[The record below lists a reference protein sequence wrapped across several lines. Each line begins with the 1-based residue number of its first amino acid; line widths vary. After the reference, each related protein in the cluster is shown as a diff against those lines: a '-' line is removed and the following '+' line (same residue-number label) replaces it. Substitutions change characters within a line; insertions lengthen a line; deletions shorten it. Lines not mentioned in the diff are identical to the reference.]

1 MGTRVLDGHG
11 CLPCPPASPALL
23 MGWIWGWHRWLW
35 SVLGVRMGPEKT
47 PLGAAVEVE
56 VCTRVRL
63 SVRPKLQRELN
74 WKEQREG
81 REGSFAE
88 MLPDRYSVETAAAG
102 CRRSEMHK
110 Y

>member
-1 MGTRVLDGHG
+1 
-11 CLPCPPASPALL
+11 
-23 MGWIWGWHRWLW
+23 
-35 SVLGVRMGPEKT
+35 MGPDKT

-63 SVRPKLQRELN
+63 SVRPNLQRELN
-74 WKEQREG
+74 WKERREG

-102 CRRSEMHK
+102 CRRSEIHK